1 MVTQKRA
8 KYYGACDARQKP
20 AGGRLTC
27 VTEIL
32 RHGAPGH
39 CPFCLEELGGL
50 EPFLVLFGSA
60 QHPSYPLQWLEFEL

>member
-1 MVTQKRA
+1 MVTPNRE

-27 VTEIL
+27 VTEIG
-32 RHGAPGH
+32 RHGALGH

-50 EPFLVLFGSA
+50 EPFQVLLGSA
-60 QHPSYPLQWLEFEL
+60 QPPSLLLWGSMQI